1 MIMHSE
7 ISAFDIF
14 QFVQIDEFMEEDD
27 GENQEKTKKKE
38 MGKGTKKC
46 GNNKNVDNSTSQ
58 EDDGIEK
65 DTR

>member
-1 MIMHSE
+1 
-7 ISAFDIF
+7 
-14 QFVQIDEFMEEDD
+14 MEEND
-27 GENQEKTKKKE
+27 GGKQEKTKKKE

-65 DTR
+65 DTKKEVGTEMLEDKEKVR